1 MSTSIL
7 RVSGLDQFLISNPT
21 HCMSTALYLYA
32 VEYYLRNV
40 KDASGSLKYVEF
52 LQFID
57 WS

>member
-1 MSTSIL
+1 MSTSI
-7 RVSGLDQFLISNPT
+7 RK
-21 HCMSTALYLYA
+21 STALYLYA
-32 VEYYLRNV
+32 VEYYARNV